1 MRKFR
6 AIMMREFRDQVKKK
20 SFIIGTILTPVI
32 MAALAFLP
40 SILATSQKDEG
51 ATFAFVDVDAGV
63 TDRFLATMTDTFP
76 SGESVYNVIVY
87 KTTESELPE
96 LRLTLDELTES
107 DSLDFYLIVDSTI
120 FDDEQAEYHA
130 KSFGSVQ
137 RAGRIER
144 WLSRIVI
151 ERRLEARGLSEDDAD
166 ALMAS
171 VDLNYSR
178 IGEPEDAQSAKD
190 AFLSEYLG
198 TLLFILIMFGTVF
211 GYGQQLMRVVLE
223 EKSSKV
229 IEILVSSVTPFQL
242 MTGKILGLGAVT
254 ILQVSL
260 WILMGIGVFVGFGDV
275 AIVSQSA
282 ASISVYFIVMFVVYL
297 ILGYFF
303 FSAVFAILGAVVS
316 SEKDA
321 QQFMFPIIMIFMIP
335 IMIQIMIMNNPN
347 ALIVKL
353 LSIIPP
359 FSLSIMI
366 ARLRV
371 IPPATWEVAL
381 SVALLILATL
391 GVAWLAA
398 RIFRVGILMYGKR
411 ATLPE
416 VMKWIRQK

>member
-1 MRKFR
+1 
-6 AIMMREFRDQVKKK
+6 MREFRDQVKKK

-32 MAALAFLP
+32 MVALAFLP
-40 SILATSQKDEG
+40 SILATTQKDEG
-51 ATFAFVDVDAGV
+51 ATFAFVDVGAGV
-63 TDRFLATMTDTFP
+63 ADRFLATMTDTLS
-76 SGESVYNVIVY
+76 SGEPVYNAIFY
-87 KTTESELPE
+87 ETTESELPE
-96 LRLTLDELTES
+96 LRRTLDELTES
-107 DSLDFYLIVDSTI
+107 DSLDFYLIVDSKM

-144 WLSRIVI
+144 RLSRLVI
-151 ERRLEARGLSEDDAD
+151 ERRLESRGLSEEDAD
-166 ALMAS
+166 DLMAN
-171 VDLNYSR
+171 VDLNYSK
-178 IGEPEDAQSAKD
+178 IGEPEESQSAKD
-190 AFLSEYLG
+190 AFLNEYLG

-260 WILMGIGVFVGFGDV
+260 WILMGVGVFVAFGDV

-282 ASISVYFIVMFVVYL
+282 ASISLYFLVMFVVYL

-303 FSAVFAILGAVVS
+303 FSAVFAILGAIVS

-371 IPPATWEVAL
+371 VPPATWEVAL